1 MADAEHERQSVQRRV
16 LGFSLACPQIAP
28 GTDLGRDLTM
38 EEDDN
43 GLDFVRVER
52 VDALAQSLEI
62 ALTTALGSDVFN
74 TGFGFDGLNAMAE
87 GSSPVMT
94 RERVRISVIDVLKK
108 DPRVRDI
115 LDVKLEDDRL
125 ASPGPGSRT
134 LDVRVAFETLS
145 GDPVT
150 VDLGRVVPG
159 G

>member
-1 MADAEHERQSVQRRV
+1 MADPEHERAVVQRRV
-16 LGFSLACPQIAP
+16 LGFSLSCPQIAP
-28 GTDLGRDLTM
+28 GTDLGRDLVMQQGT
-38 EEDDN
+38 E
-43 GLDFVRVER
+43 GLDFAQVER

-62 ALTTALGSDVFN
+62 ALTTALGTDLFN
-74 TGFGFDGLNAMAE
+74 MAFGFDGLNALAD
-87 GSSPVMT
+87 GSSAVMT
-94 RERVRISVIDVLKK
+94 RERVRISVIDVLRK

-125 ASPGPGSRT
+125 GAMPPGTRT

-159 G
+159 A

>member
-1 MADAEHERQSVQRRV
+1 MADADHERDVVQRRV
-16 LGFSLACPQIAP
+16 LGFSLSCPQIAP
-28 GTDLGRDLTM
+28 GTDLGRDLEM
-38 EEDDN
+38 EQRDS
-43 GLDFVRVER
+43 GLDFARVEK

-62 ALTTALGSDVFN
+62 ALTTALGSDIFN
-74 TGFGFDGLNAMAE
+74 TEFGFDGLNALAE

-125 ASPGPGSRT
+125 DSPPPGTRT

-159 G
+159 A